1 MQGEDR
7 PPDPYA
13 ADELRDAEVAFDL
26 IAYMRDHPIAVGV
39 IIVAIIVFFLW
50 YMRGRKRR

>member
-1 MQGEDR
+1 MQDQER

-26 IAYMRDHPIAVGV
+26 VAYIRDHPIAVGV
-39 IIVAIIVFFLW
+39 IIVTVIVFFVW
-50 YMRGRKRR
+50 YMHRRRRR